1 MSEKL
6 LIEAIARKYMEMP
19 RKKRVAIIR
28 EFAARSAAD
37 KRFFRRYFPALF
49 NEAFPNSAARA
60 GSGSARRR
68 NRRATLC

>member
-28 EFAARSAAD
+28 EFATRSAAD
-37 KRFFRRYFPALF
+37 KRFFRRYFPDLF
-49 NEAFPNSAARA
+49 NEAFPAAAA
-60 GSGSARRR
+60 GGRSGSAGLRARRGKS
-68 NRRATLC
+68 N

>member
-28 EFAARSAAD
+28 EFATRSAAD
-37 KRFFRRYFPALF
+37 RRFFRRYFPELF
-49 NEAFPNSAARA
+49 NEAFPTSAAGVRP
-60 GSGSARRR
+60 GSARRR
-68 NRRATLC
+68 TRHATPR

>member
-28 EFAARSAAD
+28 EFATRSAAD
-37 KRFFRRYFPALF
+37 ERFFRRYFPELF
-49 NEAFPNSAARA
+49 NEAFPTSAASARP
-60 GSGSARRR
+60 GSARRR
-68 NRRATLC
+68 TRHATPR